1 MTVFVVDLSGWTDTW
16 TGWLRR
22 WLRKELDGSD
32 IKDLRPFTCSLCM
45 TWWLGLAWLLV
56 RGQLAIP
63 NVAYVAG
70 ISFLTKPAAELA
82 TAFRYLLEAIIC
94 KLNINIDKII
104 EHEHET
110 D

>member
-1 MTVFVVDLSGWTDTW
+1 MTVFVVDLSGWTETW

-22 WLRKELDGSD
+22 WLRKELDGAD

-45 TWWLGLAWLLV
+45 TWWLGLAWLLI
-56 RGQLAIP
+56 RGQLTIQ

-70 ISFLTKPAAELA
+70 VSFLTKPAAELA
-82 TAFRYLLEAIIC
+82 TAFRYLLEALIC